1 MTRVHRNNAPAAPRG
16 DRRRLRLGIVTAT
29 AALAVS
35 VAVPAH
41 AADNADPG
49 FQVKLLVD
57 PTKTLGAGGTPLATA
72 DTAFG
77 LGKAS
82 GVEAAEYLDSTSRQ
96 LQNQGWS
103 VRVRHD
109 DNDDE
114 VKETY
119 KKRYAIAGDGT
130 DADALDDAL
139 DQAAD
144 DSFDADEEDY
154 EAQVDLSYNQAT
166 LDFSDDKKAD
176 AKGLGSGKL
185 PSAADARDDVVD
197 DLPGKLDD
205 LGSKDF
211 AANILAAAHIYGP
224 VVQTNYPGTLAGH
237 TVELQITPMHGAPG
251 GSGYWA
257 EISADAKS
265 LPAAVDLRD
274 DIVDALNSRG
284 WLIPQNAFKTE
295 QILATY

>member
-1 MTRVHRNNAPAAPRG
+1 MTRAHRNTSARPRT
-16 DRRRLRLGIVTAT
+16 DRRRLRLGVVTAT
-29 AALAVS
+29 AALAAAW
-35 VAVPAH
+35 AVPAH
-41 AADNADPG
+41 AADTADPS
-49 FQVKLLVD
+49 FQVKLLLD
-57 PTKTLGAGGTPLATA
+57 PAATLGTTGSPLPATTTALSLGTS
-72 DTAFG
+72 
-77 LGKAS
+77 S
-82 GVEAAEYLDSTSRQ
+82 GVEAAEYLDSSSLQ
-96 LQNQGWS
+96 LENEGWS

-109 DNDDE
+109 DDDDK

-119 KKRYAIAGDGT
+119 KKRYAIEGDGT

-154 EAQVDLSYNQAT
+154 DAQVDLSYNKAT

-176 AKGLGSGKL
+176 ADGLGSGEL
-185 PSAADARDDVVD
+185 PSAADARDDVVG
-197 DLPGKLDD
+197 DLPGKLED

-211 AANILAAAHIYGP
+211 AKNILAGAHIYGP
-224 VVQTNYPGTLAGH
+224 VVQTDYPGSLAGH
-237 TVELQITPMHGAPG
+237 TVELQITPMHDAPG

-257 EISADAKS
+257 EVSADAS
-265 LPAAVDLRD
+265 TLSSAVDLRD
-274 DIVDALNSRG
+274 DLVNALNSRG

>member
-1 MTRVHRNNAPAAPRG
+1 MTRVHRNNAPDRSRG
-16 DRRRLRLGIVTAT
+16 ERRRLRLGIVTAT
-29 AALAVS
+29 AALAGAW
-35 VAVPAH
+35 AVPAH
-41 AADNADPG
+41 AADNADPA

-57 PTKTLGAGGTPLATA
+57 PSKILGSGGVPLSAATS
-72 DTAFG
+72 AFG

-82 GVEAAEYLDSTSRQ
+82 GVEAAEYLDSSSRQ
-96 LQNQGWS
+96 LENEGWS

-109 DNDDE
+109 DDDQ

-119 KKRYAIAGDGT
+119 KKRYAIEGDGT

-139 DQAAD
+139 DQAAA

-176 AKGLGSGKL
+176 ADGLGSGKL
-185 PSAADARDDVVD
+185 PSAGDARDDVVN

-205 LGSKDF
+205 VGSKDF
-211 AANILAAAHIYGP
+211 AKDILAAAHIYGP
-224 VVQTNYPGTLAGH
+224 VVQTDYSGSLAGH
-237 TVELQITPMHGAPG
+237 SVELQVTPMHDAPG
-251 GSGYWA
+251 GSAYWA
-257 EISADAKS
+257 EISADATS
-265 LPAAVDLRD
+265 LSSAVDLRD
-274 DIVDALNSRG
+274 DIVDALNARG

>member
-41 AADNADPG
+41 AADHADPG

-57 PTKTLGAGGTPLATA
+57 PTKILGAGGTPLATA

-130 DADALDDAL
+130 DALDDAL

-176 AKGLGSGKL
+176 AKGLGTGKL

-211 AANILAAAHIYGP
+211 AANILAAAHIFGP

-257 EISADAKS
+257 EISADATS
-265 LPAAVDLRD
+265 LPAAADLRD

>member
-1 MTRVHRNNAPAAPRG
+1 MTRAHRNTPARSRT
-16 DRRRLRLGIVTAT
+16 DRRRLRLGVVTAT
-29 AALAVS
+29 AALA
-35 VAVPAH
+35 AAWTLPAH

-57 PTKTLGAGGTPLATA
+57 PTKILGSSGTPLAA
-72 DTAFG
+72 ANSAFG

-82 GVEAAEYLDSTSRQ
+82 GVEAAEYLDSSSRQ
-96 LQNQGWS
+96 LENEGWS

-109 DNDDE
+109 DADDQ

-154 EAQVDLSYNQAT
+154 DAQVDLSYNQAT

-176 AKGLGSGKL
+176 ADGLGSGKL
-185 PSAADARDDVVD
+185 PSAADARDDVVN

-205 LGSKDF
+205 LGSKNF
-211 AANILAAAHIYGP
+211 AADILAGAHIYGP
-224 VVQTNYPGTLAGH
+224 VVQTDYPGTLAGQA
-237 TVELQITPMHGAPG
+237 VELQITPMHGAPG

-257 EISADAKS
+257 EISADATS
-265 LPAAVDLRD
+265 LPKAVALRTS
-274 DIVDALNSRG
+274 IVNALNAHG